1 MSLILAISGPT
12 AVGKTTIC
20 DRLIS
25 EFGDKLNRLITA
37 TTRTPRPQ
45 EQNEVDY
52 FFLSEADFNKKLLN
66 GSFLEHEVIHGNKYG
81 ILKQTILDNQSLG
94 IDILLNIDVNGTSS
108 LRMFCQ
114 KEKGLEGK
122 LRTIF
127 IKPANLEELTLRMR
141 ERASESEEQMKVR
154 LANAKD
160 EILRE
165 EEFDYVIESMDR
177 ETDYQKVR
185 EIYINLTRS

>member
-37 TTRTPRPQ
+37 TTRTPRPL

-114 KEKGLEGK
+114 KEKGLKGK

-127 IKPANLEELTLRMR
+127 IKPLNLEELTLRMR

>member
-81 ILKQTILDNQSLG
+81 ILKQTILDTQSLG

>member
-37 TTRTPRPQ
+37 TTRTPRPL

-114 KEKGLEGK
+114 KEKGLKGK

-127 IKPANLEELTLRMR
+127 IKPVNLEELTLRMR

>member
-81 ILKQTILDNQSLG
+81 ILKQTILDTQSLG

-127 IKPANLEELTLRMR
+127 IKPVNLEELTLRMR

>member
-81 ILKQTILDNQSLG
+81 ILKQTILDTQSLG

-108 LRMFCQ
+108 LRMYCQ